1 MCGRNESDHIK
12 DLNITYKCINKL
24 KLIIYNIKLLN
35 ACTKHINVWITQ
47 N

>member
-1 MCGRNESDHIK
+1 MRGRNKSDHIK

-35 ACTKHINVWITQ
+35 ARNKHTNVWI